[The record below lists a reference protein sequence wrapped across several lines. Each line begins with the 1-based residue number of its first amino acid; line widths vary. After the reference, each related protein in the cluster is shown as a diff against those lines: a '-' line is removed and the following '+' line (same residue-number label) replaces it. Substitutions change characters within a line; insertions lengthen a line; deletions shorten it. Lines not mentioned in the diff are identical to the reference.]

1 MVLAKLR
8 PIYRARGPNLRVT
21 KPTMISSLRRNAI
34 PLIVATALFMENLD
48 ATVLATSLPAIA
60 KDLAANPIHL
70 KLALT
75 TYLLALAVFIPASG
89 WMADRF
95 GAKNVFRAAM
105 VVFAAGSIACALS
118 TGLWSL
124 VAARVLQGIGGAMM
138 APVGRLIVLRT
149 IPKSEVIGAIAWL
162 TIPALVGP
170 VLGPPLGGF
179 ITTYFDWRW
188 IFWINIPVALAGVA
202 LITRFI
208 PDVRED
214 GTRQFDLTGFLLIGP
229 GLSLFLTGA
238 TLMGLGLMSRDMVLA
253 LTFSGAALLASY
265 VWYALRADNPIID
278 LRLLKLPTFR
288 VGVVGGFLFRLGLG
302 AGPFLLPLLFQ
313 TGFGM
318 TPFQS
323 GMMTFATG
331 VGAMFMKTQAA
342 TILRRWGYRRVLV
355 VNALIAATFTAV
367 PALYT
372 AATPPLLITVLFL
385 IGGLSRSLQFTSI
398 NTLAYADVPPERLS
412 RATSFAAVGQEL
424 SGSVGV
430 TIAALGLEVMQ
441 QLMGGGDIDPEHF
454 PPVFILIALISAAS
468 ALMFSRLTADA
479 GSALL
484 TMPRDK
490 DKDTAQETADAA
502 SGHI

>member
-1 MVLAKLR
+1 
-8 PIYRARGPNLRVT
+8 
-21 KPTMISSLRRNAI
+21 MISALRRNLI

-105 VVFAAGSIACALS
+105 VVFAAGSVACALS

-124 VAARVLQGIGGAMM
+124 VGARILQGVGGAMM

-149 IPKSEVIGAIAWL
+149 IPKSEIIGAIAWL

-179 ITTYFDWRW
+179 ITTYFNWRW
-188 IFWINIPVALAGVA
+188 IFWINIPVALAGIA

-208 PDVRED
+208 PDVREEEA
-214 GTRQFDLTGFLLIGP
+214 REFDLTGFLLVGP

-238 TLMGLGLMSRDMVLA
+238 TLMGLGLMSQDTVVA
-253 LTFSGAALLASY
+253 LTLAGAVLLAAY
-265 VWYALRADNPIID
+265 IRYALRAANPLID

-288 VGVVGGFLFRLGLG
+288 AGVLGGFLFRVGLG

-313 TGFGM
+313 NGFGM

-355 VNALIAATFTAV
+355 SNALIAAVFTAI

-372 AATPPLLITVLFL
+372 SATSTLLITLIFL
-385 IGGLSRSLQFTSI
+385 VGGLSRSLQFTSI
-398 NTLAYADVPPERLS
+398 NTLAYADVPPEKLS

-430 TIAALGLEVMQ
+430 TVAALGLEVMQ
-441 QLMGGGDIDPEHF
+441 RLDGGQSIDPGHF

-468 ALMFSRLTADA
+468 ALNFWALPGNA

-484 TMPRDK
+484 TTPRDK
-490 DKDTAQETADAA
+490 EKDVVQESAA
-502 SGHI
+502 AEPGHM

>member
-1 MVLAKLR
+1 MTSA
-8 PIYRARGPNLRVT
+8 
-21 KPTMISSLRRNAI
+21 LRRNLI

-60 KDLAANPIHL
+60 KDLGANPIHL

-89 WMADRF
+89 WMADRY
-95 GAKNVFRAAM
+95 GAKNVFRTAM
-105 VVFAAGSIACALS
+105 AVFAAGSIACALS

-124 VAARVLQGIGGAMM
+124 VAARILQGIGGAMM
-138 APVGRLIVLRT
+138 VPVGRLIVLRT

-188 IFWINIPVALAGVA
+188 IFWINIPVAILGMA

-214 GTRQFDLTGFLLIGP
+214 VTGGFDLTGFLLVGP
-229 GLSLFLTGA
+229 GLSMFLTGV
-238 TLMGLGLMSRDMVLA
+238 TLMGLDLVSHQTVVAITLG
-253 LTFSGAALLASY
+253 GAALLISY
-265 VWYALRADNPIID
+265 VFYALRATAPLID

-288 VGVVGGFLFRLGLG
+288 SAVLGGFLFRAGLG
-302 AGPFLLPLLFQ
+302 AAPFLLPLLFQ
-313 TGFGM
+313 YGFGM

-342 TILRRWGYRRVLV
+342 TILRRWGYKRVLI
-355 VNALIAATFTAV
+355 VNAIVSALFAAI
-367 PALYT
+367 PAFYT
-372 AATPPLLITVLFL
+372 AATPPLLITALFL

-424 SGSVGV
+424 AGSVGV
-430 TIAALGLEVMQ
+430 TVAALGLELMQ
-441 QLMGGGDIDPEHF
+441 RLQGGGAIDPGHF
-454 PPVFILIALISAAS
+454 PPVFLLIAFLSACS
-468 ALMFSRLTADA
+468 ALVFARLPNDA

-484 TMPRDK
+484 AKPASRDTEPAK
-490 DKDTAQETADAA
+490 QAA
-502 SGHI
+502 EASEGHF

>member
-1 MVLAKLR
+1 
-8 PIYRARGPNLRVT
+8 
-21 KPTMISSLRRNAI
+21 MIVALRRNLI

-60 KDLAANPIHL
+60 KDLSANPIHL

-105 VVFAAGSIACALS
+105 VVFAAGSVACALS

-124 VAARVLQGIGGAMM
+124 VGARILQGIGGAMM

-149 IPKSEVIGAIAWL
+149 IPKSEMIGAIAWL

-179 ITTYFDWRW
+179 ITTYFNWRW
-188 IFWINIPVALAGVA
+188 IFWINIPVAVAGIA
-202 LITRFI
+202 LITRYI
-208 PDVRED
+208 PDVREE
-214 GTRQFDLTGFLLIGP
+214 GTREFDLTGFLLIGP

-238 TLMGLGLMSRDMVLA
+238 TLMGLDLISHTAVVS
-253 LTFSGAALLASY
+253 LTAAGAALLAGY
-265 VWYALRADNPIID
+265 VWYALRAQNPIID

-288 VGVVGGFLFRLGLG
+288 AGVVGGFLFRLGLG

-313 TGFGM
+313 YGFGM
-318 TPFQS
+318 TAFQS

-342 TILRRWGYRRVLV
+342 TILRRWGFRRVLV
-355 VNALIAATFTAV
+355 ANALIASVFTAI

-372 AATPPLLITVLFL
+372 ASTPTLLITALFL
-385 IGGLSRSLQFTSI
+385 VGGLSRSLQFTSI
-398 NTLAYADVPPERLS
+398 NTLAYADVPPEKLS

-430 TIAALGLEVMQ
+430 TVAALGLEAMQ
-441 QLMGGGDIDPEHF
+441 RLNGGGQIDPSHF

-468 ALMFSRLTADA
+468 ALLFWRLPPDA
-479 GSALL
+479 GKALL
-484 TMPRDK
+484 GTPEPK
-490 DKDTAQETADAA
+490 EKLVVKASAEAE